1 MSKIIISKVCNIP
14 NNADLTVE
22 ITVDEYGCIVNIG
35 QKYIIAWEQMNN
47 TELLADIFADVTV
60 RVFKLIVPMLGKIY
74 QSKEVYK
81 SLVC

>member
-14 NNADLTVE
+14 NSADLTVE

-35 QKYIIAWEQMNN
+35 QKFVIAWEQMDKL
-47 TELLADIFADVTV
+47 ELLSEIFAEINVRLFKIIVT
-60 RVFKLIVPMLGKIY
+60 MLGKIH

-81 SLVC
+81 SLLC